1 MSGIQEWI
9 YHWSEGA
16 GSRTLKFALL
26 LLSVVAL
33 AAVYDLRAWRH
44 FEQPEAME
52 QAQLGRNLAR
62 GEGYVT
68 RVIHPLAVHLLQKQA
83 VLKAEEARRKLP
95 ADEAQ
100 WTPEQRQAFEQL
112 LAPARLG
119 GPMPELSHP
128 PLYPLL
134 LAGLMKAW
142 PLDEVVPAQNRPAR
156 YGPELAIV
164 LLNQALLF
172 VLVWLAYTLARRLFD
187 EGVAWLTAV
196 VLMGTELIWR
206 LTMSGGSTLLVM
218 VLLMALIW
226 CLVWLERGAEE
237 FYGGWR
243 LAGLG
248 LLAGLVLGAGMLT
261 RYAFAWLAAP
271 VVLFIVAHLGARRW
285 LVLMLTLLTAAALIA
300 PWLWR
305 NHQLSG
311 TFFGTASYVLYEGT
325 PSFPATTLPRSL
337 EPDFTHIEALDLP
350 LKLVQGL
357 RQILPEDLPRLGGT
371 WVSAF
376 FLVGLLVPFRRPV
389 LSRLRL
395 FTLVSLLLLVGVQ
408 ALIATPRQASRETG
422 GENVLVWLTPLIIMF
437 GVALFFTLLD
447 QARAAVWE
455 ARPLFVGAF
464 ILLAVAPLVV
474 RLLPPRTPMM
484 AYPPYAP
491 RVIQA
496 VSVWMQPDELMMS
509 DIPWAVAWYG
519 QRTCIWLPL
528 NSEAD
533 FQAIHRQHPVKALY
547 LTPQTLD
554 NRFLSQWVQGEN
566 QGWGMFIAQCLL
578 RREVPTG
585 FPLKHA
591 YADLFPEQ
599 LFLTDRERWMTP
611 AAP

>member
-9 YHWSEGA
+9 YHWTEGA
-16 GSRTLKFALL
+16 GNRWLKFALL
-26 LLSVVAL
+26 LMSVVAL
-33 AAVYDLRAWRH
+33 AAVYDVRAWRN
-44 FEQPEAME
+44 FEQPAAME
-52 QAQLGRNLAR
+52 QAQLGRHLAR

-68 RVIHPLAVHLLQKQA
+68 RSIQPLAVYLLQKQA
-83 VLKAEEARRKLP
+83 VRQAEEARRKLP
-95 ADEAQ
+95 ADESQ
-100 WTPEQRQAFEQL
+100 WTPEQRQAFDRL
-112 LAPARLG
+112 LAPAQLG
-119 GPMPELSHP
+119 GPMPEIHHP

-134 LAGLMKAW
+134 LAGLMKLW
-142 PLDEVVPAQNRPAR
+142 PLDEVAPPDNRPAR
-156 YGPELAIV
+156 PLPELAIV
-164 LLNQALLF
+164 LLNQALFF

-196 VLMGTELIWR
+196 VLMGTELLWR
-206 LTMSGGSTLLVM
+206 FTMSGGSTVLVM
-218 VLLMALIW
+218 VWVLALVW

-237 FYGGWR
+237 FYSGWR
-243 LAGLG
+243 MTALAALT
-248 LLAGLVLGAGMLT
+248 GLVLGAGVLT
-261 RYAFAWLAAP
+261 RYAFAWLAVP
-271 VVLFIVAHLGARRW
+271 VAVFVVAHLGVRRW
-285 LVLMLTLLTAAALIA
+285 LALAVTLLLAGAVVA

-305 NHQLSG
+305 NYQLTG
-311 TFFGTASYVLYEGT
+311 AFFGTASYVLYEGT
-325 PSFPATTLPRSL
+325 PSFPASTLPRSL
-337 EPDFTHIEALDLP
+337 EPDFTHVEALDLP

-357 RQILPEDLPRLGGT
+357 RQVIPEDLPRLGGT

-395 FTLVSLLLLVGVQ
+395 FSLLALVLLAAAQ
-408 ALIATPRQASRETG
+408 ALITSPRTTSREVSS
-422 GENVLVWLTPLIIMF
+422 ENVLVWLTPLVIMF

-464 ILLAVAPLVV
+464 ILVAVAPLVV
-474 RLLPPRTPMM
+474 KLLPPRAPMM

-496 VSVWMQPDELMMS
+496 VSAWMKPDELMMS

-528 NSEAD
+528 NSEGD
-533 FQAIHRQHPVKALY
+533 FQAIHRRQPIHALY

-554 NRFLSQWVQGEN
+554 NRFLTQWVQGEN

-578 RREVPTG
+578 RQEVPSG

-599 LFLTDRERWMTP
+599 LFLTDRERWKTP
-611 AAP
+611 TAP